1 MAHRD
6 DKDIIANTHNIAR
19 FFTENRHISWV
30 LLFAVLI
37 WGAYSWMNMPKLKDP
52 EIPVLVAVA
61 ICPWPGASAEQIEQ
75 LVTKP
80 MEETIGQNSYLHEPD
95 AGNEFAILS
104 TTLPGYAIVQVQLS
118 EGLEDTTEQFND
130 INLRLDQLNN
140 QLPEGAGPIQ
150 FNSGFG
156 NTAALMLTIAS
167 PKESEIELE
176 LRADNINSAILN
188 TRSSLPDENLN
199 NRLSLVVALPGSVDT
214 TTLESVTELLTF
226 NLIEDQMAT
235 EIKELIG
242 PAFIGLDMTPLVDQ
256 EILIEYAS
264 AFAKEELGIEGFH
277 IDAWDPIVVKDPD
290 QTKKRLTEV
299 DGDKYS
305 YMDLENITELM
316 AETFQTLEDVSI
328 IERSGNLDQRVYL
341 DYSQD
346 VFASYNITPLKIKT
360 ALSNRN
366 VIIPGGETEIGSN
379 EVIIYPSGAFNSVE
393 EIGNVVITETADGTP
408 VYMRDLG
415 QIVRG
420 YQQPPSLLNYYKWQ
434 DESGNWHRSRAI
446 TLGIQMRQHM
456 QIGEFGNE
464 IDGALSSLGPLLPS
478 DLIIAKVSDQK
489 TQTDDNL
496 RLFVKAL
503 IEAVI
508 LVVFVGWIGFREW
521 RSAALL
527 AVSIPLTLAMTFG
540 FADLLGIEI
549 QQVSIA
555 SLIIA
560 LGLLVDD
567 PVVADDAIKSSLAN
581 GHPPIISAWL
591 GPTKL
596 ARAIFFATATNI
608 IAYLP
613 FLMVTGTTGE
623 FIYSLPIVMA
633 CALLASRLVS
643 MTFVPLLGY
652 YLLQPRKK
660 ELTLEQKRT
669 QGFTG
674 FYYKVAK
681 MAIENRKKAFA
692 ISLVFFVVGG
702 IIASTM
708 KSSFFPLDVQYL
720 SYVDVWMPNEATLSS
735 TNQTVSKTGDI
746 IREVAEKYAK
756 DNDTDNPL
764 LSITSFVGGGSP
776 RFWST
781 VAPQQQQRNY
791 GQLVINLKE
800 RSDTP
805 TMAPLFQDAISEQI
819 PGAHIEVRQIQ
830 LNAVDYPIQIHLT
843 GRTTINSDLEKE
855 AQDIATLRELA
866 EELKTI
872 LREIPETQI
881 VRDDWF
887 EDSFVVKLEVD
898 PDRANLSGVT
908 NKDVALS
915 SLTALS
921 GYEFTTYKEGDK
933 DIPVMA
939 RLDINERA
947 ELSDLDSMY
956 VYGAAN
962 NVKIP
967 LIEVAELNY
976 AMETSR
982 IVRRNHFRAL
992 TVIAF
997 PEPGALPTTILKKA
1011 EDKIN
1016 SFVDSF
1022 PPGYELIWGGEK
1034 SKQQKGNRNLMTV
1047 LLISV
1052 VGIFLS
1058 LLIQFKNGIKPLLV
1072 FAAVPYGIVGSL
1084 IALAIMGEPFGFM
1097 AFLGMIALVGVIVS
1111 HVIVLFD
1118 YVEEMHQQGEAFKDS
1133 LLDAG
1138 VQRLRP
1144 ILITVGATVLALF
1157 PLALDG
1163 GPLWQPLCYAQIG
1176 GLALAT
1182 AIELILVP
1190 VFYAFFVLDLKIVK
1204 WEGDL
1209 E

>member
-6 DKDIIANTHNIAR
+6 DKEIIATTHNLAR

-37 WGAYSWMNMPKLKDP
+37 WGAYSWMSMPKLKDP

-61 ICPWPGASAEQIEQ
+61 ICPWPGADAEQVEQ

-80 MEETIGQNSYLHEPD
+80 IEETMGQNSYLHEPD
-95 AGNEFAILS
+95 AGNEFAIMS
-104 TTLPGYAIVQVQLS
+104 TTLPGVAIVQVQLS
-118 EGLEDTTEQFND
+118 EGLKDTTEQFND
-130 INLRLDQLNN
+130 INLRLEQLNN
-140 QLPEGAGPIQ
+140 QLPKGAGPIQ

-156 NTAALMLTIAS
+156 NTAALMLTVAS
-167 PKESEIELE
+167 PKESDLELE
-176 LRADNINSAILN
+176 LRANSINTAISS
-188 TRSSLPDENLN
+188 TRSALSSGISEE
-199 NRLSLVVALPGSVDT
+199 RLSLIVALPGSADST
-214 TTLESVTELLTF
+214 ALNSVMELLTI
-226 NLIEDQMAT
+226 NLLEDNIAT
-235 EIKELIG
+235 EINLLSG
-242 PAFIGLDMTPLVDQ
+242 SSFIGLDLTPLVN
-256 EILIEYAS
+256 EETLLEYTSSFVIEKLALS
-264 AFAKEELGIEGFH
+264 SFH
-277 IDAWDPIVVKDPD
+277 IDAWEPILVQDIS
-290 QTKKRLTEV
+290 QTQKNLKAI

-305 YMDLENITELM
+305 YRDLENITELM
-316 AETFQTLEDVSI
+316 AETFQTLQEVSI
-328 IERSGNLDQRVYL
+328 IQRSGNLDQRIYL

-346 VFASYNITPLKIKT
+346 VFASYNITPAKIKS
-360 ALSNRN
+360 ALNNRN
-366 VIIPGGETEIGSN
+366 VIIPGGEAEIGPT
-379 EVIIYPSGAFNSVE
+379 EVIVYPSGAFDSVE
-393 EIGNVVITETADGTP
+393 DIGNVVITETMDGTP
-408 VYMRDLG
+408 VYLRDLG
-415 QIVRG
+415 EIVRD
-420 YQQPPSLLNYYKWQ
+420 YQSPPSLLNYYKWQ

-446 TLGIQMRQHM
+446 TLAIQMREHT
-456 QIGEFGNE
+456 QIGDFGNE
-464 IDGALSSLGPLLPS
+464 MDQALTELRPLLPS
-478 DLIIAKVSDQK
+478 DLIISKVSDQK

-521 RSAALL
+521 RSALLL

-540 FADLLGIEI
+540 FANLLGVEI

-567 PVVADDAIKSSLAN
+567 PVVADDAIKSNLAI
-581 GHPPIISAWL
+581 GHPSIIAAWL

-596 ARAIFFATATNI
+596 ARAILFATATNI

-613 FLMVTGTTGE
+613 FLMVSGTTGQ
-623 FIYSLPIVMA
+623 FIYTLPIVMA
-633 CALLASRLVS
+633 CALVASRIVS

-652 YLLQPRKK
+652 YLLQPKK
-660 ELTLEQKRT
+660 NELTLEEKRT
-669 QGFTG
+669 KGFTG
-674 FYYKVAK
+674 FYYRIAK
-681 MAIENRKKAFA
+681 MAIEHRKKAFA
-692 ISLVFFVVGG
+692 ISLVFFVIGG
-702 IIASTM
+702 IVASTL
-708 KSSFFPLDVQYL
+708 KTSFFPLDVQYL
-720 SYVDVWMPNEATLSS
+720 SYVDVWMPNDATLSS
-735 TNQTVSKTGDI
+735 TNETVMKTGDI
-746 IREVAEKYAK
+746 IKEVAKKYAK
-756 DNDTDNPL
+756 DNNTDNPL
-764 LSITSFVGGGSP
+764 ASIASYVGGGSP

-781 VAPQQQQRNY
+781 VPPQQQQKNY
-791 GQLVINLKE
+791 GQLILRLTK

-805 TMAPLFQDAISEQI
+805 TLAPLFQEAISKQI

-830 LNAVDYPIQIHLT
+830 LNAVDYPIEIHLT
-843 GRTTINSDLEKE
+843 GKSNINSDLETE
-855 AQDIATLRELA
+855 AQNISTLRKLS
-866 EELKTI
+866 EELKSI
-872 LREIPETQI
+872 LRDIPETQI

-887 EDSFVVKLEVD
+887 EDSFIVKLEVD
-898 PDRANLSGVT
+898 SDRANLSGVT

-933 DIPVMA
+933 NIPVMA
-939 RLDINERA
+939 RLNINERA

-956 VYGAAN
+956 VYGIAN
-962 NVKIP
+962 NIKIP
-967 LIEVAELNY
+967 LIEVADLNY

-982 IVRRNHFRAL
+982 IVRRNHFRTM

-1011 EDKIN
+1011 EEKIN
-1016 SFVDSF
+1016 KFTASL
-1022 PPGYELIWGGEK
+1022 PPGYDLVWGGEK
-1034 SKQQKGNRNLMTV
+1034 AKQQKGNKNLMLV

-1052 VGIFLS
+1052 IGIFLS

-1118 YVEEMHQQGEAFKDS
+1118 YVEEMHQKGEPFKDS

-1144 ILITVGATVLALF
+1144 ILITVGATILALF
-1157 PLALDG
+1157 PLAIDG

-1182 AIELILVP
+1182 IIELILVP

-1204 WEGDL
+1204 WEGSI

>member
-6 DKDIIANTHNIAR
+6 DNEIIANTHNLAR

-37 WGAYSWMNMPKLKDP
+37 WGAYSWMSMPKLKDP

-61 ICPWPGASAEQIEQ
+61 VCPWPGADAEQVEQ
-75 LVTKP
+75 LITKP
-80 MEETIGQNSYLHEPD
+80 MEETIAQNSHLHQPD

-104 TTLPGYAIVQVQLS
+104 TTLPGVSIIQIQLS
-118 EGLEDTTEQFND
+118 ERLQDTTQQFND
-130 INLRLDQLNN
+130 INLRLQHLNN
-140 QLPEGAGPIQ
+140 QLPEGAGPIR

-167 PKESEIELE
+167 PKESGLELE
-176 LRADNINSAILN
+176 LRASNINRAILN
-188 TRSSLPDENLN
+188 ARSSIPSANTE
-199 NRLSLVVALPGSVDT
+199 RLSFVVPLPSSVDNT
-214 TTLESVTELLTF
+214 ALRSVIELLTI
-226 NLIEDQMAT
+226 NLLKDGIASDINQLNGT
-235 EIKELIG
+235 S
-242 PAFIGLDMTPLVDQ
+242 FIGLDLTPLVN
-256 EILIEYAS
+256 EEALYEYITTFS
-264 AFAKEELGIEGFH
+264 KEKLGHSSFH
-277 IDAWDPIVVKDPD
+277 IDAWDPVLIKNPSET
-290 QTKKRLTEV
+290 QKKLKAV

-305 YMDLENITELM
+305 YRDLENIAELM
-316 AETFQTLEDVSI
+316 AETFQTLQKVSI
-328 IERSGNLDQRVYL
+328 IERSGTLDQRIYL

-346 VFASYNITPLKIKT
+346 VFASYNITPAKIKS
-360 ALSNRN
+360 ALSDRN
-366 VIIPGGETEIGSN
+366 VIIPGGEVEIGPT
-379 EVIIYPSGAFNSVE
+379 EVIVYPSGAFNSVE
-393 EIGNVVITETADGTP
+393 EIGNVVITETQDGTP
-408 VYMRDLG
+408 VYLRDLG
-415 QIVRG
+415 EIVRG
-420 YQQPPSLLNYYKWQ
+420 YQSPPSLLNFYKWQ
-434 DESGNWHRSRAI
+434 DEEGDWHRSRAI
-446 TLGIQMRQHM
+446 TLAVQMREHQ

-464 IDGALSSLGPLLPS
+464 MDQALAELTPLLPA

-496 RLFVKAL
+496 RLFIKAL

-521 RSAALL
+521 RSALLL
-527 AVSIPLTLAMTFG
+527 AVSISLTLAMTFG
-540 FADLLGIEI
+540 FANILGIEI

-567 PVVADDAIKSSLAN
+567 PVVADDAIKSNLAL
-581 GHPPIISAWL
+581 GHSSIISAWL

-596 ARAIFFATATNI
+596 ARAILFATATNI

-613 FLMVTGTTGE
+613 FLIVTGTTGE

-633 CALLASRLVS
+633 CALVASRLVS

-652 YLLQPRKK
+652 YLLKPKK
-660 ELTLEQKRT
+660 NELTLEEKRT
-669 QGFTG
+669 KGFTG
-674 FYYKVAK
+674 LYYRTTK
-681 MAIENRKKAFA
+681 MAIENRKKVFAF
-692 ISLVFFVVGG
+692 SLVFFVIGG
-702 IIASTM
+702 LVASTL

-735 TNQTVSKTGDI
+735 TNDTVIKTEQV
-746 IREVAEKYAK
+746 IRNTAEEYAK
-756 DNDTDNPL
+756 ENKTDNPL
-764 LSITSFVGGGSP
+764 DSIATYVGGGSP

-781 VAPQQQQRNY
+781 VAPQQQQKNY
-791 GQLVINLKE
+791 GQLILRLKQ
-800 RSDTP
+800 RKDTP
-805 TMAPLFQDAISEQI
+805 VMAPLFQKAISEHI

-830 LNAVDYPIQIHLT
+830 LNAVDYPIEIHLT
-843 GRTTINSDLEKE
+843 GRSNINSDLETE
-855 AQDIATLRELA
+855 AQDIATLRGLA
-866 EELKTI
+866 EELKSI
-872 LREIPETQI
+872 LREVPETQI

-887 EDSFVVKLEVD
+887 EDSFIVKLEVD
-898 PDRANLSGVT
+898 SDRANLSGVT
-908 NKDVALS
+908 NKDVATS

-933 DIPVMA
+933 NILVMA
-939 RLDINERA
+939 RLGINERA

-956 VYGAAN
+956 VYGIAN
-962 NVKIP
+962 NIKIP
-967 LIEVAELNY
+967 LIEVADLNY

-982 IVRRNHFRAL
+982 IVRRNHFRTM

-997 PEPGALPTTILKKA
+997 PAPGALPTTILNKA
-1011 EDKIN
+1011 ERKIN
-1016 SFVDSF
+1016 SFVDSL
-1022 PPGYELIWGGEK
+1022 PPGYELVWGGEK
-1034 SKQQKGNRNLMTV
+1034 AKQQKGNKNLITV
-1047 LLISV
+1047 LMISV
-1052 VGIFLS
+1052 LGIFLS
-1058 LLIQFKNGIKPLLV
+1058 LLIQFKNAVKPLLV

-1118 YVEEMHQQGEAFKDS
+1118 YVEEMHQKGEPFKDS

-1144 ILITVGATVLALF
+1144 ILITVGATILALF
-1157 PLALDG
+1157 PLAIDG

-1182 AIELILVP
+1182 GIELILVP

-1204 WEGDL
+1204 WETN
-1209 E
+1209 EK